1 MGVFCVGCCYIV
13 DKIHLFINEA
23 SVRYK
28 KKKEASVVPDY
39 LANFQG
45 IFERIC
51 FILPIYLGFPL
62 PKWMQLMEVQRIKT
76 VVFFFS
82 NGNLC

>member
-28 KKKEASVVPDY
+28 KKKKLQLY
-39 LANFQG
+39 L
-45 IFERIC
+45 IT
-51 FILPIYLGFPL
+51 LPTFKGFLKEYVLFYLSI
-62 PKWMQLMEVQRIKT
+62 W
-76 VVFFFS
+76 VFLCL
-82 NGNLC
+82 NGCN